1 MQRPAWG
8 AMTEPLDI
16 RDVEVVAPNFKRRL
30 SGVTSVII
38 QLIPEQRAA
47 GMPIAALGPGLPP
60 SVPKIGLK
68 QIFGL
73 LKPPR
78 NRRFRIWHAR
88 RNTEMLGGLF
98 LKHVLRA
105 PLKLVFTSAA
115 QRRHTRYTR
124 WLIRQMDGVVS
135 PSSRSASFLEVPC
148 TVVPHGID
156 LEAFHPPSDD
166 ERDWSQTGLPGRRGI
181 GCFGRVRHQKG
192 TDLYVQALI
201 ELLPRYPDWTG
212 LVFGRVTVEN
222 RGFCEALQEK
232 IDAAGLHERIL
243 FMGEV
248 PDVKPWLR
256 RVSLCV
262 APSRNEGFGL
272 TPLEAMAS
280 ETAVAASDAGAYRDI
295 IEEGKTGF
303 VVPAGD
309 GTALTRIIEI
319 YLADPDLAAEHAK
332 SGLSRV
338 HEQFALRR
346 EAEAL
351 ATVYEGIWAGAPARP
366 ATRSSERPV

>member
-1 MQRPAWG
+1 
-8 AMTEPLDI
+8 MTEPLDI

-47 GMPIAALGPGLPP
+47 GMPVAALGSGLPS
-60 SVPKIGLK
+60 SVPKIGLR
-68 QIFGL
+68 QILGL

-78 NRRFRIWHAR
+78 NRPFRIWHAR

-115 QRRHTRYTR
+115 QRKHTGYTR
-124 WLIRQMDGVVS
+124 WLIRRMDGVVS
-135 PSSRSASFLEVPC
+135 TSSRSASFLEVPC

-166 ERDWSQTGLPGRRGI
+166 ERDWSQTGLPGNRGI

-192 TDLYVQALI
+192 TDLYVDALI

-212 LVFGRVTVEN
+212 LVFGRVTADN
-222 RGFCEALQEK
+222 REFCESLQEK
-232 IDAAGLHERIL
+232 VDAAGLHERIL

-280 ETAVAASDAGAYRDI
+280 GTAIAASDAGAYRDI
-295 IEEGKTGF
+295 VAEGETGF

-309 GTALTRIIEI
+309 GAALTGAIET
-319 YLADPDLAAEHAK
+319 YLQNPDLADSHAVA
-332 SGLSRV
+332 GLARV
-338 HEQFALRR
+338 RDQFALRR

-351 ATVYEGIWAGAPARP
+351 TAVYESVWNAA
-366 ATRSSERPV
+366 